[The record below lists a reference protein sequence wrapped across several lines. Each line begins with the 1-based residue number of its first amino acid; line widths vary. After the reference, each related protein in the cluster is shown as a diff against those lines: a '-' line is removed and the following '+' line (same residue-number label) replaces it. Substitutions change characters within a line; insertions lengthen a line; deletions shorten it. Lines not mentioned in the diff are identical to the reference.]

1 MSKVYNYDDFLN
13 EEFFR
18 RIFGSKKKKE
28 SSNSK
33 IDECVENIVKFLY
46 DNGIHTWDDFMSSG
60 KFDRDVINRLI
71 DHAAKNINEL
81 KEIRFR
87 IRLELS
93 NTEQLRDYIKELE
106 DGEEYEKCARVLKK
120 ISNR

>member
-46 DNGIHTWDDFMSSG
+46 DNGIHTWDDFISSG